1 MSDPVPFEPDWAVPP
16 GATIAALLEARSLS
30 REALA
35 MQLGEHVEKV
45 QRLMLGLEEV
55 DGDLAGRLSRYLGP
69 SERFWVN
76 REAQYQADMERGRRL
91 QVQAARAA
99 WIKQF
104 PVREMADLGW
114 IGHSNSPGQA
124 AEQCLKFFG
133 VPDVAAWQS
142 RFAATLDAAAFR
154 MSTTATASPGAV
166 SAWLRWAELVAGRT
180 PCSPWNPVAFR
191 DSLTAIRRLT
201 WYAKPS
207 AFLPRLRQICA
218 GAGVAVVVARTPKGC
233 PASGATRFVSP
244 TKAMVVLS
252 FRYRS
257 DDQFWFTFFHEA
269 GHLLLH
275 GRDALFLEDGSDATS
290 QEEREA
296 NAFAERVIVPE
307 AFSRALLEVPANP
320 TSIIRLARESGIAPG
335 LLVGQLQHQGRV
347 AQDRLNKLKRRF
359 EWHEIEADRII
370 P

>member
-1 MSDPVPFEPDWAVPP
+1 MSDCVPFEPHWAVSP

-30 REALA
+30 REVLA
-35 MQLGEHVEKV
+35 TQLGEDVEKV

-55 DGDLAGRLSRYLGP
+55 DVDLAGRLSTCLGS

-76 REAQYQADMERGRRL
+76 REAQYRADIERGRSL
-91 QVQAARAA
+91 QLQAAQAA

-104 PVREMADLGW
+104 PVREMTDLGW
-114 IGHSNSPGQA
+114 IGPSDSSSQA
-124 AEQCLKFFG
+124 AELCLKFFG
-133 VPDVAAWQS
+133 VPDVEAWRS
-142 RFAATLDAAAFR
+142 RFGATLSAAAFR
-154 MSTTATASPGAV
+154 MSTSATASPGAV

-180 PCSPWNPVAFR
+180 PCSPWNSVAFR

-207 AFLPRLRQICA
+207 AFLPKLRQICA

-233 PASGATRFVSP
+233 PASGATCFVSP

-275 GRDALFLEDGSDATS
+275 GREALFFEDGSDATS

-296 NAFAERVIVPE
+296 NDFAERVIVPE
-307 AFSRALLEVPANP
+307 AFAHALLEVALDS
-320 TSIIRLARESGIAPG
+320 TSIIRLAREVGVAPG
-335 LLVGQLQHQGRV
+335 LLVGL
-347 AQDRLNKLKRRF
+347 
-359 EWHEIEADRII
+359 
-370 P
+370 